1 MAQLNSSMVS
11 LQADFGMQ
19 LSALR
24 TEMARERERRT
35 SMEATLGWQA
45 ERLTS
50 LEAELLRE
58 RERRIELE
66 AEVRVVV
73 ECSAVL
79 KCHAVRVVLAGEL
92 F

>member
-1 MAQLNSSMVS
+1 MVS

-35 SMEATLGWQA
+35 SMEATLGRQA

-58 RERRIELE
+58 SKDMGVDSLLPSRR
-66 AEVRVVV
+66 VRRQTQRF
-73 ECSAVL
+73 
-79 KCHAVRVVLAGEL
+79 K
-92 F
+92 